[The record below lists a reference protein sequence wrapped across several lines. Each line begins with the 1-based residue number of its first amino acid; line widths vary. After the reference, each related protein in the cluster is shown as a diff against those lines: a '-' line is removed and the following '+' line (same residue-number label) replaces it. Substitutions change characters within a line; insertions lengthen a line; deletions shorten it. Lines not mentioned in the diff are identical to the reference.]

1 MLLYHARLLT
11 APLVIAGMLTAEELC
26 SKQNSMPKARARGM
40 CSVENFS
47 YMYVCISFSP
57 QDKYLHTNCLAA
69 LANMSAHFH
78 SLHLDAAQKIVK

>member
-1 MLLYHARLLT
+1 MYMCASLL
-11 APLVIAGMLTAEELC
+11 
-26 SKQNSMPKARARGM
+26 
-40 CSVENFS
+40 F
-47 YMYVCISFSP
+47 FFFF